1 MIQSVPPVSLPFLM
15 PVESLLQPVPEG
27 AEPSDFG
34 AFLASSL
41 PGRVTTSAA
50 VAPAAL
56 PGETETASA
65 PEPIPAAATGNFLPP
80 ALPPLAAA
88 TAPMAAPVPVEPEQ
102 AQPAALVISSL
113 IDPPQSPRAH
123 GAGKMVAAPHRDAP
137 ASDAKATPG
146 VAGTPTEVAETPTR
160 IVPIA
165 VAESAV
171 PPVGQASTEPVQVAP
186 PITAQLA
193 TSPIQAPPPAA
204 SATAQEPLTEADAPR
219 GAPAPRPI
227 PARAEPAAQALAA
240 APPQAA
246 FRRSAAPSTPA
257 AEPLPQ
263 AVVPAATAVR
273 ALAPP
278 VLRVEIAL
286 PAAAPADRP
295 AEVRPVLRRA
305 NSREVLLAP
314 APTHSAGLTVQQPAA
329 ARPSAAAPGSVEAL
343 RPHDF
348 ATLVDRLVA
357 AREAVQPHAATLT
370 VAHAEFGPVELRF
383 RHEERGV
390 AVTLASAD
398 PDFARAAAAAPQP
411 VMPLAAGAAPQGE
424 TGQSAQPRDT
434 STSTAGSSGG
444 QPRGQQGERRG
455 EQSAQSNQPHRSS
468 ARPGSERRSG
478 IFA

>member
-1 MIQSVPPVSLPFLM
+1 MIQSVPPSSLPSLM

-27 AEPSDFG
+27 TAPADFG
-34 AFLASSL
+34 ALLALGL
-41 PGRVTTSAA
+41 PGQVNASAS
-50 VAPAAL
+50 VAPAAK
-56 PGETETASA
+56 PVEGETASA
-65 PEPIPAAATGNFLPP
+65 TEPIPAPASGNFLPP
-80 ALPPLAAA
+80 ALPPIAAA

-102 AQPAALVISSL
+102 AQPAALVQPSL
-113 IDPPQSPRAH
+113 IDPPKNPRAH

-137 ASDAKATPG
+137 ARDAKAAPG
-146 VAGTPTEVAETPTR
+146 VAETPTQ
-160 IVPIA
+160 IVPFA

-171 PPVGQASTEPVQVAP
+171 PPVGQASAEPVQVAP

-193 TSPIQAPPPAA
+193 PSPIQAPPPAA

-227 PARAEPAAQALAA
+227 PARAEAAAQALAA

-246 FRRSAAPSTPA
+246 FRRSAAPSTSA
-257 AEPLPQ
+257 AESLPQ

-273 ALAPP
+273 SLAPP

-305 NSREVLLAP
+305 NTGEALPAP
-314 APTHSAGLTVQQPAA
+314 APTPSAGLTVQQPAA
-329 ARPSAAAPGSVEAL
+329 APPSAAAPASVEAL

-370 VAHAEFGPVELRF
+370 IAHAEFGPVELRF

-455 EQSAQSNQPHRSS
+455 EQSAQSNHAPRGS